1 MTYFIVNGQGRIE
14 HNTVTPAT
22 PGGDIGHVLVLL
34 VALVDKP
41 IRGGGA
47 TPGKPPKTHRS
58 LERGRHLPQA
68 TSDS

>member
-14 HNTVTPAT
+14 HNTVAPA
-22 PGGDIGHVLVLL
+22 PSGGDIGYILVFL
-34 VALVDKP
+34 VALVNEP

-47 TPGKPPKTHRS
+47 TSGKPPETYRS

-68 TSDS
+68 TSDG